1 MESGDKNHMGKRS
14 NKGVCVR
21 VFECEC
27 GYVCTYVHAC
37 SLYVYMCMVFMCES
51 MLYDF
56 VCVVMCMYVHVCC
69 VCISLCMH
77 KCMCVHKW
85 CIYLSMSVCV
95 VFVCRKES

>member
-1 MESGDKNHMGKRS
+1 MESGDKNHMGKKS

-27 GYVCTYVHAC
+27 GYVCTYVHVC

-56 VCVVMCMYVHVCC
+56 VCGYVYVWTC
-69 VCISLCMH
+69 VLCVYIS
-77 KCMCVHKW
+77 V
-85 CIYLSMSVCV
+85 YA
-95 VFVCRKES
+95 